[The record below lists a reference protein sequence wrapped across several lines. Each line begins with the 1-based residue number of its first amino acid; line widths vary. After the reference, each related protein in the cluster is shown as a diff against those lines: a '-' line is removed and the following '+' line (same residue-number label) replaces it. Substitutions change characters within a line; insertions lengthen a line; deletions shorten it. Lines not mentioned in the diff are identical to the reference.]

1 MVVSEHWSV
10 HLQLPPLPHVVFVQQ
25 RMSVGSLGQKPTADW
40 PPAEAQFAVETHT
53 PGVPFTLQRPL
64 TAAWAIPERRREV
77 IARNFI
83 IGDE

>member
-1 MVVSEHWSV
+1 MGVPAHWSV

-25 RMSVGSLGQKPTADW
+25 RMLAGSLGQKPTADW

-53 PGVPFTLQRPL
+53 PGAPFTLQRPL
-64 TAAWAIPERRREV
+64 TAAWAIPKRRRKV
-77 IARNFI
+77 IARSFI